1 MKASVGGDGGI
12 EYKES
17 QDTEEENE
25 RKEGDLWC
33 DYRLTGSCL

>member
-1 MKASVGGDGGI
+1 MKASVGGDGG
-12 EYKES
+12 
-17 QDTEEENE
+17 QDIEEENE